1 MLPAL
6 NIRGIRTG
14 EVGGGAANAVPTSAS
29 VSIDFRLVPDQQPAR
44 ICELVTRHLGS
55 LGYTVASDPNA
66 AARSTDRAHLA
77 YVGCGGGYTSVR
89 VASTLPSVRAVKTLM
104 ARAYG
109 REPFV
114 MPMLGGSLP
123 LFHFVEQLGATVITV
138 PTVNADN
145 SQHAP
150 NENLRIGNLWDGI
163 GVIAELM
170 AGLGPLWPGGASPV
184 MK

>member
-1 MLPAL
+1 M
-6 NIRGIRTG
+6 
-14 EVGGGAANAVPTSAS
+14 AN
-29 VSIDFRLVPDQQPAR
+29 
-44 ICELVTRHLGS
+44 
-55 LGYTVASDPNA
+55 
-66 AARSTDRAHLA
+66 
-77 YVGCGGGYTSVR
+77 
-89 VASTLPSVRAVKTLM
+89 
-104 ARAYG
+104 AYG

-150 NENLRIGNLWDGI
+150 NENVRIGNLWDGI

-170 AGLGPLWPGGASPV
+170 AGLGPSWNATAIQ
-184 MK
+184 